1 MKKSIL
7 ILFAASL
14 LLMIVPH
21 VQAQSEFPQE
31 MWELYIDSHDTAEF
45 ADCFF
50 FDMPDGSDLS
60 AIISPWGF
68 MDFYRCAD
76 GEWQSEAQVSPVDGT
91 WQIAFVRH
99 DPFTPRAD
107 GSHYPNELGFD
118 LVCEKTGRQIS
129 YHFNGA
135 EFVICGWKNPN
146 EYHGEAI
153 LSGTTIA
160 FYPVGKSTAEFT
172 ATLGAGFDSIM
183 TDFDDLPFT
192 PDTAKQKT
200 AITEETIRDL
210 YPGYTLFSCS
220 FDSYKTEAWAQYYKL
235 EDSRLYVIR
244 AEFNSAEETPY
255 AYECMPL
262 PLSQSFI
269 DRLQTEDISEM
280 LDLRASSDIFLT
292 DGVLNTMVIP
302 VRGKIINSHLQDQAL
317 ILITDDNNKRYLH
330 IIEEDDWTYS
340 VQTTKQLPD
349 GTYLDIFH
357 TGNGGVQLEWQ
368 DDDGRYHTAGYARR
382 ADGIWQLSWTMNSGE
397 NSEDFAFVYCGVE
410 WEHNGG
416 SSNDIYFGSMPNLSL
431 MATAIEKLPRNR
443 AELMNFIDRS
453 DWAVVNNPNPADR
466 LHLRTE
472 PKRDAKSL
480 GKFYNRTPVKVLQ
493 QKGDWCQVQIGA
505 DGYLTG
511 WMMKKYLAFG
521 DQMDAVDCA
530 FPDKAFVE
538 GHEYC
543 PLYET
548 MELKNH
554 HTASGEYWIVGVVE
568 DDLYIIVT
576 TNGDSGY
583 APQEWFWEG
592 NG

>member
-1 MKKSIL
+1 MKKSII
-7 ILFAASL
+7 ILFAAL
-14 LLMIVPH
+14 LLTISPYA
-21 VQAQSEFPQE
+21 QAQSEFPQQ
-31 MWELYIDSHDTAEF
+31 MWELYVDSHETTEF

-76 GEWQSEAQVSPVDGT
+76 GEWQREAQVSPVDGT

-99 DPFTPRAD
+99 DPLTPRID

-146 EYHGEAI
+146 EYHGEAV

-160 FYPVGKSTAEFT
+160 FYPVGKSIAEFT
-172 ATLGAGFDSIM
+172 ATLGAGFESIM

-220 FDSYKTEAWAQYYKL
+220 FDSYQTEAWAQYYKI
-235 EDSRLYVIR
+235 ENNRLYVIR
-244 AEFNSAEETPY
+244 AEFHSEKDTPY
-255 AYECMPL
+255 AYECMPV
-262 PLSQSFI
+262 PLSQSFV
-269 DRLQTEDISEM
+269 DRLQTENMTEM
-280 LDLRASSDIFLT
+280 LDLRASTDIFLT
-292 DGVLNTMVIP
+292 EGILNTMVIP
-302 VRGKIINSHLQDQAL
+302 VRGKIINSHLQDQSL

-340 VQTTKQLPD
+340 VQTAKQLHD

-368 DDDGRYHTAGYARR
+368 DKDGRYHTAGYARR

-397 NSEDFAFVYCGVE
+397 NTEDFAFVYCGVE

-431 MATAIEKLPRNR
+431 MEADIEKLPRNR
-443 AELMNFIDRS
+443 AELMKFVDRS

-493 QKGDWCQVQIGA
+493 QKGDWCKVQIGA

-530 FPDKAFVE
+530 FPDKTFVE
-538 GHEYC
+538 GYEYC
-543 PLYET
+543 PLYDT

-554 HTASGEYWIVGVVE
+554 HPASGEYWIVGVVE
-568 DDLYIIVT
+568 DALYIIVT

>member
-7 ILFAASL
+7 ILFAGL
-14 LLMIVPH
+14 LLILYPH
-21 VQAQSEFPQE
+21 AQAQSEFPQQI
-31 MWELYIDSHDTAEF
+31 WELYVDSHETTEF

-50 FDMPDGSDLS
+50 FDMPDGSDMS

-76 GEWQSEAQVSPVDGT
+76 GEWQREAQVSPMDGT

-99 DPFTPRAD
+99 DPLTPRVD
-107 GSHYPNELGFD
+107 GSHYPDELGFD

-129 YHFNGA
+129 YHFNGT

-146 EYHGEAI
+146 EYNGEAI
-153 LSGTTIA
+153 LNGIKVA

-172 ATLGAGFDSIM
+172 ATLGTGFESIM
-183 TDFDDLPFT
+183 TDYDDLPFT
-192 PDTAKQKT
+192 PDTAKEKT
-200 AITEETIRDL
+200 ALTEETIRDY

-220 FDSYKTEAWAQYYKL
+220 FDSYQTEAWAQYYKI

-244 AEFNSAEETPY
+244 AEFYSVEETPY

-269 DRLQTEDISEM
+269 DRLQTENISEM

-340 VQTTKQLPD
+340 VQTAKQLPD

-357 TGNGGVQLEWQ
+357 TGNGGIQLEWQ
-368 DDDGRYHTAGYARR
+368 DYDGRYHTVGYARR

-397 NSEDFAFVYCGVE
+397 NAEDFSFIYCGIE

-416 SSNDIYFGSMPNLSL
+416 SSNDVYFGSMPDLSL
-431 MATAIEKLPRNR
+431 MAASIEKLPLNR
-443 AELMNFIDRS
+443 AELMSFVDRS

-466 LHLRTE
+466 LHLRAE

-493 QKGDWCQVQIGA
+493 QKGDWCKVQIGA

-521 DQMDAVDCA
+521 DQMDAVDCD
-530 FPDKAFVE
+530 FPDKTFVE

-543 PLYET
+543 PLYDT

-554 HTASGEYWIVGVVE
+554 HPASDEYWIVGVVE
-568 DDLYIIVT
+568 DELYIIVT

-583 APQEWFWEG
+583 VPQEWFWDG